1 MSWHTRFQSGC
12 WIHATSW
19 IHIVEIHTLILIVVG
34 KSPQH
39 PNYRWL
45 NPLYC
50 WLNPLNRAGTKQI
63 CLLNWII
70 FRYPTMSEVQTPFET
85 RLPNRDYQSKG
96 TISPGWMRFAHWWF
110 SMAGWDVHLG
120 TCKGFRNIVGQPIIN
135 LWFGA
140 YNQGEFTNLSKCTS
154 RLATPQKPCWH
165 MMDLLK
171 TACSYI
177 LDWSGLYT
185 LARVAIRMRLMSL
198 KRAKGQEPRTT
209 W

>member
-12 WIHATSW
+12 WIHATSC

-85 RLPNRDYQSKG
+85 RLPNRDYQSEG
-96 TISPGWMRFAHWWF
+96 TISPGWMRFAHGDFQWL
-110 SMAGWDVHLG
+110 AGMCILG
-120 TCKGFRNIVGQPIIN
+120 LVRGSEILLDSQSSTSDLGLTIKVSSQ
-135 LWFGA
+135 
-140 YNQGEFTNLSKCTS
+140 NLSKCTS